1 MSLPEPHMC
10 TNALPHY
17 RALSRPTGL
26 DFLALKTTSS
36 RCQSYQQLSQW
47 RPHWAQRLFSAPMSS
62 SSPVCKITPMHTCDP
77 RSGEAEAGGSWI
89 WSHKNKI
96 KWPILYTAASGVTH
110 WHLSSSAPP
119 FHLEQQSTVQETRDG
134 SVQKRTR
141 IQFLAP
147 MQRLTTTCNSV
158 PGDPAPSEDL
168 PGLLHTQVYT

>member
-1 MSLPEPHMC
+1 ML
-10 TNALPHY
+10 
-17 RALSRPTGL
+17 
-26 DFLALKTTSS
+26 FLTTE
-36 RCQSYQQLSQW
+36 LSQGQQAWISWLW
-47 RPHWAQRLFSAPMSS
+47 RQPARGARAINSSHSEDHTEQPAEPVQRAQRLFSAPMSS
-62 SSPVCKITPMHTCDP
+62 SSPVCKITTVHTCDP
-77 RSGEAEAGGSWI
+77 RSGEVEAGGSWI